1 MIINRGEVINK
12 HSLHAWWPETQ
23 TNNNPTRRNETM
35 ADEKNPFEIEFETRP
50 EQGKACHMQVDPD
63 LHAFLKLEHTKR
75 GVTFR
80 KFANELLCRGIQQY
94 IKAQKLSINVRNRS
108 KY

>member
-1 MIINRGEVINK
+1 MNMYREEVMNK
-12 HSLHAWWPETQ
+12 QTYLPSWPEAQINTL
-23 TNNNPTRRNETM
+23 TEGNIAM
-35 ADEKNPFEIEFETRP
+35 AEDIKNPFDLEFETKP
-50 EQGKACHMQVDPD
+50 EQGKSCHMQVDPD
-63 LHAFLKLEHTKR
+63 LHAFLKQEHTKL

-94 IKAQKLSINVRNRS
+94 IKAKKLSVNVRNRS